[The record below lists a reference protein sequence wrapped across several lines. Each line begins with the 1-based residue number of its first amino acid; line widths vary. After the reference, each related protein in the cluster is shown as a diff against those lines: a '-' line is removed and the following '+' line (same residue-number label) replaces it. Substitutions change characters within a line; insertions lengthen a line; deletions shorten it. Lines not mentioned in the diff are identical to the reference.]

1 MYRGTIEDA
10 PRLRRPCVGLRR
22 KEVQASHQM
31 EAHRFMTMNIHRK
44 RILVAMLLLSI
55 TTLLIFGTNYLP
67 AYAQPGAGD
76 QLVAQVQP
84 LTRTTE
90 NDVVTLTTNNL
101 SLAPGEQR
109 VYRFDYNGGEQ
120 NIRISMEARP
130 TGSAQF
136 QVWNEALIPT
146 LNADPTIQPLGQ
158 GEPISAGSEFS
169 LWEYNTA
176 QPTIFYVT
184 LRASDG
190 MASQVRLNITS
201 PGLAPNQ
208 PGIDAPTPTSPIETP
223 TEITPNQPTPIDP
236 NNPNPGDPNNQV
248 PTAIPP
254 TPVPVPTVDPLI
266 NATGT
271 DVAVVIAA
279 GLNVRSGPSTSYPVL
294 TTVPAGTQL
303 IVLGRNEANT
313 WIGVRLENGTQGWVT
328 RSLTN
333 YTGVSSTILTPE
345 PLPAP
350 TLLPGITA
358 TPTPDTTIVVV
369 QAATPEP
376 LDGNWRVIRE
386 GETHWYTFQYRGGGL
401 PVHVWM
407 DVEPDQGAIFNILNQ
422 ETALSI
428 LQGSA
433 PNVVNAIGR
442 GTSNP
447 VEPGYV
453 FWRADFPEA
462 DIFYVMVQH
471 RGPGNVVYAIH
482 VAGPGVSRPV
492 PQ

>member
-1 MYRGTIEDA
+1 
-10 PRLRRPCVGLRR
+10 
-22 KEVQASHQM
+22 
-31 EAHRFMTMNIHRK
+31 MNIPINIDRK
-44 RILVAMLLLSI
+44 RILVAMLLLGI
-55 TTLLIFGTNYLP
+55 TTILIFGTTYLP

-76 QLVAQVQP
+76 QMVAQVQP

-90 NDVVTLTTNNL
+90 NGEVVLTTNRI
-101 SLAPGEQR
+101 SLAPNEQR
-109 VYRFDYNGGEQ
+109 TYRFDYTGGDQ
-120 NIRISMEARP
+120 AIQISMEANP
-130 TGSAQF
+130 PGSAQF
-136 QVWNEALIPT
+136 QVWNEELIPL
-146 LNADPTIQPLGQ
+146 LNADPAVGPLGQ
-158 GEPISAGSEFS
+158 GQPISEGSEFS
-169 LWEYNTA
+169 TWGYNTP

-184 LRASDG
+184 LRASES
-190 MASQVRLNITS
+190 MASQVMLNITS

-223 TEITPNQPTPIDP
+223 TEIPVEPTPVVDP
-236 NNPNPGDPNNQV
+236 NDPAADDPNNQA
-248 PTAIPP
+248 PTAIPVAPIEP
-254 TPVPVPTVDPLI
+254 TPLPAPTVDPLI

-271 DVAVVIAA
+271 DIAVVITA

-350 TLLPGITA
+350 TLLPGVTA
-358 TPTPDTTIVVV
+358 TPTPDTTIVVM

-422 ETALSI
+422 QTALSI
-428 LQGSA
+428 LEGNA

-442 GTSNP
+442 STANP